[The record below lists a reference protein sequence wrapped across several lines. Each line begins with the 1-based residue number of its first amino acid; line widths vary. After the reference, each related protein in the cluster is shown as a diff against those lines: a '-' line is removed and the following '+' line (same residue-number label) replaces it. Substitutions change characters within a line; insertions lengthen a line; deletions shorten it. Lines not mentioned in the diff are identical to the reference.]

1 MLMREGLLKL
11 RFNVKT
17 GKWYWDRPKEGLPSN
32 MTTYRLVNEPCEI
45 CGERF
50 FTVYHNIGTTCSH
63 SCATTKRNYI
73 HGCTE
78 EAKKNIGKANAGK
91 KRTQDQKD
99 AMKYRTQNLK
109 VSMGEYNPMFDPEI
123 VEKRRQ
129 SVIRN
134 GSYVGEKNPRW
145 KGGIIDQGYPWY
157 FNKKLKEVIK
167 ERDGYKCQNPICSS
181 NDDRLHVHH
190 IDYDRYNCEEP
201 NLITLCRQC
210 NLKANSR
217 RDFHTKFYNYIMEN
231 RGLK

>member
-1 MLMREGLLKL
+1 MREGLLKL

-17 GKWYWDRPKEGLPSN
+17 GKWYLDRPKEGNTIS

-50 FTVYHNIGTTCSH
+50 FAGIHNIGTTCSH

-99 AMKYRTQNLK
+99 AMKYRPQNLK
-109 VSMGEYNPMFDPEI
+109 VSSGEYNPMFNPNI

-129 SVIRN
+129 SAINN
-134 GSYVGEKNPRW
+134 GSYVGEKNPNW
-145 KGGIIDQGYPWY
+145 KGGLEKEGYPWD
-157 FNKKLKEVIK
+157 FNKYLKKQIK
-167 ERDGYKCQNPICSS
+167 ERDGYRCQNPTCSS
-181 NDDRLHVHH
+181 EDNHLHIHH
-190 IDYDRYNCEEP
+190 IDYDRHNNTTL
-201 NLITLCRQC
+201 NLITLCRVC
-210 NLKANSR
+210 HVRSNARK
-217 RDFHTKFYNYIMEN
+217 DFHTKFYNYIMEN